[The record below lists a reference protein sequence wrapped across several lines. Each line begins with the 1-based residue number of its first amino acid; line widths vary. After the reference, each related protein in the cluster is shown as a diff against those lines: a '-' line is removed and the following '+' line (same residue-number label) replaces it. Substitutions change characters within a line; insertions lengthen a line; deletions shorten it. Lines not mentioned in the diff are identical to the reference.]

1 MLIGRKES
9 ISSGGEPGIAEDLL
23 PMLKLRDRL
32 LAVDVLSESL
42 LHLPLW
48 MIFRHM
54 HINLI
59 NVRSTYAS

>member
-1 MLIGRKES
+1 MRRSETETCAMTGKT
-9 ISSGGEPGIAEDLL
+9 SS
-23 PMLKLRDRL
+23 DRETMQKIH
-32 LAVDVLSESL
+32 VISESL

>member
-1 MLIGRKES
+1 MVYWKEM
-9 ISSGGEPGIAEDLL
+9 GWDDLRL
-23 PMLKLRDRL
+23 WECPKL
-32 LAVDVLSESL
+32 DVLLESL

-48 MIFRHM
+48 LIFRHM

>member
-1 MLIGRKES
+1 MAGYMDMAPTSLVRNDRGAGFFALWKLS
-9 ISSGGEPGIAEDLL
+9 ATTGINVL
-23 PMLKLRDRL
+23 P
-32 LAVDVLSESL
+32 ESL